1 MPRRTSGGVCKRDR
15 RKEIVVIREKTI
27 DIMAL
32 DMYNTIMTVDESYNR
47 KLIDETGTVTKLEMY

>member
-15 RKEIVVIREKTI
+15 RKEVVVIREKTI

-32 DMYNTIMTVDESYNR
+32 DMYNTIMTVDE
-47 KLIDETGTVTKLEMY
+47 TGTVTKLEMY